1 MNQGG
6 TIVPG
11 TQLEVREKLVVE
23 RLRVDSEATV
33 RVMEGAVDAGYLHIQ
48 PRGYVEAHNIVAR
61 GAVILE
67 PSFRTNTT
75 CEGAYGY
82 TSTGYVYVEAGTY
95 VAPPEGSASPP
106 PSSTPSACGESQV
119 DLNSNTPRHYDG
131 ANTGGHSPPNQCYVE
146 RRTCDSQPLWSGMPS
161 AVTPSACSNGAAIA
175 PYEFKA
181 SGDIDGYGYKQ
192 EAITTL
198 QGCKDKCCQENQC
211 QAIQFSAT
219 AVDGAERQCV
229 LHNNAG
235 DFNPSAGLYQDY
247 HVHIRPA
254 PLSAS
259 WMLPYAIDSCIVGPS
274 GYGIFGRDS
283 NGQGRPG
290 GSMHLAET
298 CDSPTHISQGSDTCI
313 EANADAG
320 SQDSCM
326 PGTVCRRRKISD
338 NGEDAC
344 GIEALHNDPQACNA
358 LGCCHHNDQ
367 NGRCWS
373 SVGQGDCFS
382 EKKCVPVNRAL
393 EVMGVF
399 ADRARLL
406 RARDAY
412 CSSPNAG
419 AASHQPIGTWDV
431 TNIPDLS
438 NLFCASDCTNDRCQG
453 CNPTCADFNEAI
465 GRWDVSG
472 ATNMEVQSSSLR
484 GEAHAHLFSLS
495 RAPRSLACSLFASSP
510 LHNSHMHNSHHTPY

>member
-1 MNQGG
+1 
-6 TIVPG
+6 
-11 TQLEVREKLVVE
+11 
-23 RLRVDSEATV
+23 
-33 RVMEGAVDAGYLHIQ
+33 
-48 PRGYVEAHNIVAR
+48 
-61 GAVILE
+61 
-67 PSFRTNTT
+67 
-75 CEGAYGY
+75 
-82 TSTGYVYVEAGTY
+82 
-95 VAPPEGSASPP
+95 
-106 PSSTPSACGESQV
+106 
-119 DLNSNTPRHYDG
+119 
-131 ANTGGHSPPNQCYVE
+131 
-146 RRTCDSQPLWSGMPS
+146 MPS

-298 CDSPTHISQGSDTCI
+298 CDSPTHMSQGSDTCI

-472 ATNMEVQSSSLR
+472 ATNMEGMFRDASSFNQPLTEWKIDRVETMANAFVGADSFSQPKADVPSKFLHCLTDSNQQMCQAQPSPSPGAGPVGGSTSNDGTAGGNDGTAGGNNGNCAVCHTNYNQALGVNCHESEAAYIEDPASCATSTTNFCGMEPGYQCPNNMPYSFAYTC
-484 GEAHAHLFSLS
+484 GEAFDNYQQYLPSDHEACQFY
-495 RAPRSLACSLFASSP
+495 RSNCQGCPGVSQ
-510 LHNSHMHNSHHTPY
+510 